1 MMPME
6 PRLDFAILADRLQR
20 LVRLDTSVFEEV
32 RQDPAA
38 TIPAVFAVTA
48 STLLAGLG
56 GWLWWI
62 LQDFGNI
69 PDFGSSGTVFL
80 QSVVFGSIFCV
91 ALWIVWLL
99 VAYVILTQLFREEA
113 DWQQMLRT
121 MGMAAAP
128 LALSIGLFI
137 PGIGLGVGF
146 ASIALFFGLTTV
158 AIQAVTPANP
168 ARVLVANIAGFA
180 VWAIVLGLL
189 VTSDSFLAPGIF
201 LFDAPAEALS
211 EFADFV
217 GDFDIDLG

>member
-1 MMPME
+1 ME

-20 LVRLDTSVFEEV
+20 LARLDTSVFEEV
-32 RQDPAA
+32 RHDPAA
-38 TIPAVFAVTA
+38 TVPAFFVLAA

-62 LQDFGNI
+62 IQDFG
-69 PDFGSSGTVFL
+69 DTGKVFV
-80 QSVVFGSIFCV
+80 QSVILGSVFSV

-99 VAYVILTQLFREEA
+99 VAWVILSQLFREEA

-128 LALSIGLFI
+128 LALSIALFI
-137 PGIGLGVGF
+137 PGIDLGVGL
-146 ASIALFFGLTTV
+146 ASVALFFGLTTV

-168 ARVLVANIAGFA
+168 ARVLVANLAGFA

-201 LFDAPAEALS
+201 LFDAPSEALS
-211 EFADFV
+211 EFAAF
-217 GDFDIDLG
+217 I